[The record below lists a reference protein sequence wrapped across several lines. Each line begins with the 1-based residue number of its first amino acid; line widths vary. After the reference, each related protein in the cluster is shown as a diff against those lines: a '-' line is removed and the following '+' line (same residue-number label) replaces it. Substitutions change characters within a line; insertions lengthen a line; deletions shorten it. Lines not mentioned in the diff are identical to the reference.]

1 MDGLDVRNTLSLNVK
16 KLRDNRRLSQADLAV
31 DAGISIPFLSDIER
45 GNKWPSP
52 DTLAKLATVLGIELF
67 ELFVPA
73 TGDTGNRELV
83 ANILKEMQRTQASA
97 AQAVYE
103 SYFGTE

>member
-16 KLRDNRRLSQADLAV
+16 KLRENRRLSQADLAF

-52 DTLAKLATVLGIELF
+52 DTLGK
-67 ELFVPA
+67 
-73 TGDTGNRELV
+73 TGDGSRH
-83 ANILKEMQRTQASA
+83 
-97 AQAVYE
+97 
-103 SYFGTE
+103 

>member
-16 KLRDNRRLSQADLAV
+16 KLRENRRLSQADLAF

-67 ELFVPA
+67 ELFVSA

-83 ANILKEMQRTQASA
+83 ANILKEMQRAQTSA